1 MIEQYL
7 NQTVIKKINERRVS
21 DYLTT
26 TPYPYAVI
34 PNFLEE
40 DFFKR
45 IKIQCDSLLND
56 LVPIN
61 GFDIYHTYLNIPE
74 LLSVFCNSYFMNFIG
89 NIFNCNVQRKRDQYP
104 SLRVLPEGGDGLHI
118 HNDHLY
124 IGNITVFLYLSP
136 WEDGF
141 GGEVGIYK
149 KEDSTF
155 VKINEVKPLE
165 NSLFMMPI
173 TDTTMYHSI
182 NATASGYLRKCAYIP
197 ISII

>member
-7 NQTVIKKINERRVS
+7 NQEVNKKIKERRVC

-26 TPYPYAVI
+26 DPYPYAVI
-34 PNFLEE
+34 PNFLE
-40 DFFKR
+40 DTFFNK
-45 IKIQCDSLLND
+45 IKNQCDDLLAN
-56 LVPIN
+56 LVPID
-61 GFDIYHTYLNIPE
+61 GFDISHTYLNIPE
-74 LLSVFCNSYFMNFIG
+74 MLSVFCNFYFMNLIG
-89 NIFNCNVQRKRDQYP
+89 NIFNCDVQRKRDQYP

-124 IGNITVFLYLSP
+124 IGNITVFLYLSR
-136 WEDGF
+136 WEERF
-141 GGEVGIYK
+141 GGEVGLYK
-149 KEDSTF
+149 KEGSIFT
-155 VKINEVKPLE
+155 KISEVKPLA